1 MVKATST
8 KFLKKR
14 NLEKIQCAIKTLT
27 KYGINLKLWSVTF
40 KSDSLG
46 VIKATSMDLWRNYD
60 VVLRFSSIFF
70 KKMSNFSRRTYETSM
85 NEICQSEQQ
94 MQNLFSLNKIFC
106 IGQLAWKI
114 RFATSKHFSR
124 KIGNFT
130 YTRQN
135 QEILGSHHKEG

>member
-46 VIKATSMDLWRNYD
+46 VIKATSMDL
-60 VVLRFSSIFF
+60 
-70 KKMSNFSRRTYETSM
+70 
-85 NEICQSEQQ
+85 
-94 MQNLFSLNKIFC
+94 
-106 IGQLAWKI
+106 
-114 RFATSKHFSR
+114 
-124 KIGNFT
+124 
-130 YTRQN
+130 
-135 QEILGSHHKEG
+135 